1 MDRLCSKVWKMGVW
15 KSNKTKNMYLTIKK
29 YKTD

>member
-1 MDRLCSKVWKMGVW
+1 MDRLWSKVWKMGVW
-15 KSNKTKNMYLTIKK
+15 KPKKTKNMYLTIKK